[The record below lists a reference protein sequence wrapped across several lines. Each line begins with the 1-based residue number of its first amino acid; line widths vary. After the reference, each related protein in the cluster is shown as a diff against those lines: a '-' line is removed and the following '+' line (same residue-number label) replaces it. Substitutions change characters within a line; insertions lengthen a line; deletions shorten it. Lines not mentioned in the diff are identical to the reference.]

1 MFKKL
6 VVLSRCLPKA
16 AVVVL
21 MVGMALGSVFLLFW
35 ASHATIQLAARHGHS
50 WVGWVVVMFFW
61 LILLAAGMG
70 ESKDEKGKEGNN

>member
-21 MVGMALGSVFLLFW
+21 MVGMVLGEVFLLFW
-35 ASHATIQLAARHGHS
+35 ASHATIQLAAHHGHS
-50 WVGWVVVMFFW
+50 WVGWAVVMFFW
-61 LILLAAGMG
+61 LVLLVAGMR
-70 ESKDEKGKEGNN
+70 SSGNEW